1 MHTGTPRC
9 TCIVDMNK
17 KIFAQLLGYS
27 QNDLDKITQSYILET
42 FGVEVDR
49 CDTLEQYVEAI
60 DVACLHK
67 YFSKYWENDIKKWKY
82 SGLALV
88 EEVNSLKPRAVLDVG
103 CGYNEFRG
111 KIDNLIGIDPYNDRA
126 DLQVSTLEY
135 RTTQKFDVIMCL
147 GSINFGSRDKIIAE
161 VGRCVDLL
169 ADGGTMFFRV
179 NPGVQHNK
187 PEAKWIEFFAWNV
200 PFIIEL
206 SEIFNLKVL
215 DIRDDSNQR
224 KYFIYRKVK

>member
-1 MHTGTPRC
+1 
-9 TCIVDMNK
+9 MNK
-17 KIFAQLLGYS
+17 KIFAQLLGHS
-27 QNDLDKITQSYILET
+27 QNDLDKITQPYILET
-42 FGVEVDR
+42 FGVEVAR
-49 CDTLEQYVEAI
+49 CDTLEQYAEAI

-126 DLQVSTLEY
+126 DHEVGTLEY
-135 RTTQKFDVIMCL
+135 KTDQKFDVILCL
-147 GSINFGSRDKIIAE
+147 GSVNFGSRDKIISE
-161 VGRCVDLL
+161 VGRCVALL
-169 ADGGTMFFRV
+169 EDGGTMFFRV

-187 PEAKWIEFFAWNV
+187 PEADWIEFFAWNV
-200 PFIIEL
+200 PFMIEL
-206 SEIFNLKVL
+206 AEMFNLQVL
-215 DIRDDSNQR
+215 DIRDDTNQR
-224 KYFIYRKVK
+224 KYFVYKKK